1 MISVFSVYF
10 LPLSQ
15 PKKGSHKQTNK
26 PDELA
31 FQNDCIAWLLEAG
44 LKQTYNEN
52 GQVDKNKCGDILF
65 TF

>member
-1 MISVFSVYF
+1 MFIFF
-10 LPLSQ
+10 LYLNL
-15 PKKGSHKQTNK
+15 KKEATNKQTNK
-26 PDELA
+26 SVELA

-65 TF
+65 AF